1 MTNIVVV
8 FPKQEE
14 ARAMKGLLL
23 KNGYQ
28 VTAVCTTGAQAIAM
42 IDGLENGIL
51 ITGYKLVDMMGVQL
65 KEYLPQ
71 GFEMVLL
78 ASEKNLSDIGQRDLV
93 CLSMPLKVRDFLST
107 IAMMVEQSE
116 RRKRRLR
123 AKPRERSEQEQK
135 LILQAK
141 HLLMERNHLSEEEAH
156 RYLQKSSMDSG
167 TNLTEAAQMVLAMM
181 K

>member
-14 ARAMKGLLL
+14 ARAIKSLLL
-23 KNGYQ
+23 KNGYR
-28 VTAVCTTGAQAIAM
+28 VTAVCMTGAQAIAA

-51 ITGYKLVDMMGVQL
+51 ICSYKLVDMMGAQL
-65 KEYLPQ
+65 REYLPE
-71 GFEMVLL
+71 GFEELLL
-78 ASEKNLSDIGQRDLV
+78 ASERNLAQIGRRDIV

-107 IAMMVEQSE
+107 ISMMVEQSE

-123 AKPRERSEQEQK
+123 AKPRERSAQEQK
-135 LILQAK
+135 TIDSAK
-141 HLLMERNHLSEEEAH
+141 ALLMNRNHMSEEDAH

-167 TNLTEAAQMVLAMM
+167 TNLVEAAQMVLAMM
-181 K
+181 G